1 MGTNYYAHTSA
12 SDAEGLHIGKKSA
25 GWDFLVHAIP
35 EQGLTTAA
43 AWRKSL
49 AKAGT
54 YVTDEYGQR
63 IPVGEFFEMATARPV
78 DTTPKLRA
86 HGDMH
91 TYRRD
96 PLFHV
101 DMDARGVP
109 FLNAEF
115 F

>member
-12 SDAEGLHIGKKSA
+12 SDTEGLHIGKVSA
-25 GWDFLVHAIP
+25 GWDFLFHSIP
-35 EQGLTTAA
+35 EQGLTSVA
-43 AWRKSL
+43 AWRALLSEEG
-49 AKAGT
+49 AHI
-54 YVTDEYGQR
+54 TDEYGQR
-63 IPVGEFFEMATARPV
+63 MSVGEFFEMATARPV
-78 DTTPKLRA
+78 GTTPKIRA
-86 HGDMH
+86 HSDMRSYH
-91 TYRRD
+91 RD